1 VAGQQAIERVGEGLP
16 VGLAERRR
24 SPGVNAARQK
34 EKVPGL
40 FSSSENRPGTFSAPF
55 RPMALLF
62 IGLFRK
68 KNRLPVTER
77 LGHHQPLR
85 LSLDE
90 RLLTA
95 NSGYLL
101 R

>member
-1 VAGQQAIERVGEGLP
+1 MSMPLVRRKRCQVYFLLP
-16 VGLAERRR
+16 KIDL
-24 SPGVNAARQK
+24 
-34 EKVPGL
+34 
-40 FSSSENRPGTFSAPF
+40 APF

-62 IGLFRK
+62 FGLFRK
-68 KNRLPVTER
+68 ENRLPVTER